1 MGHGDTSPPLPLSA
15 PQRVPIATNQL
26 LISPWEGCTLQIQKF
41 VISTDFKLFVLQAI
55 KSVGYPSLQKAALK
69 GLILIQGDEMKNV

>member
-1 MGHGDTSPPLPLSA
+1 MVILAPLPLSA

-26 LISPWEGCTLQIQKF
+26 LISPWEGCALQIQKF

-55 KSVGYPSLQKAALK
+55 KSVGYPSLQKAALR
-69 GLILIQGDEMKNV
+69 LDLNSS

>member
-26 LISPWEGCTLQIQKF
+26 LISPWEGCALQIQKF
-41 VISTDFKLFVLQAI
+41 VISTYFKLFLLQAI
-55 KSVGYPSLQKAALK
+55 KSVGYPSLQIAALK
-69 GLILIQGDEMKNV
+69 GLILIQGDEMINV